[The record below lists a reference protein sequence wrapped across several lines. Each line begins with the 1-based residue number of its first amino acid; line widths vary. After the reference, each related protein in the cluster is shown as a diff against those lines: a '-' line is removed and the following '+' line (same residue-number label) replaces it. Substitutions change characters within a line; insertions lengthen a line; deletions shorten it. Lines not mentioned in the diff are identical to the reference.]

1 MLNVWVGVVKQIR
14 PVMMHLYGTKSDL
27 ERVRLLLLERC
38 PELVLGAVRSNPGR
52 GRRGQTHSSHG
63 NFILDLERPR

>member
-1 MLNVWVGVVKQIR
+1 MKKIR

-27 ERVRLLLLERC
+27 ERVRALLLERC
-38 PELVLGAVRSNPGR
+38 PELVLGGVRSNPQR
-52 GRRGQTHSSHG
+52 SRKGQTHSSHG